1 MMLKVNKDKIYKNK
15 FGLKVIEGID
25 KAVEFY
31 THIPTKD
38 IYEISFT
45 DGWLE
50 LDMNNEIVYLH
61 FDNSCYFEDME
72 FLELIDKL
80 IDADIIKKV

>member
-1 MMLKVNKDKIYKNK
+1 MLKVNKDKICKNK
-15 FGLKVIEGID
+15 FGLKVIDGIGE
-25 KAVEFY
+25 AVEFY

-38 IYEISFT
+38 IYQISFP
-45 DGWLE
+45 DGYLE

-61 FDNSCYFEDME
+61 FDNRCYFEDME

-80 IDADIIKKV
+80 IDSDIIKKV